1 MIIPFK
7 TKALSSYI
15 VMDADSGR
23 VLNGSNI
30 NEKHLIAS
38 TTKIMTILVALETTP
53 LTNILCAG
61 DEIDKAYGS
70 MIYIDKNECMTLYD
84 LLVGLMLRS
93 GNDASLVIAENT
105 LGYDNFIKKMNE
117 LAIKI
122 GMTNTIFT
130 NPHGL
135 DEETKN
141 YSTSYDMALL
151 MKYAIKNKMFMEIT
165 SIKKYTTTS
174 NIETHLWYN
183 KNKLLN
189 TYKFSTSGKI
199 GYTTKSGHI
208 FVSSASKGKENLVVV
223 SMKDDNQFETHKNIY
238 EKYFKEYDKYK
249 VIDSYTFN
257 IKDNYYKNYYL
268 YVKEDVDVMLN
279 HNELNKVNVKIDIYK
294 KKKINS
300 NTILGKVSVYVKDNY
315 ITSVNLYGISKE
327 NKTNNNKRLFRSLF
341 K

>member
-223 SMKDDNQFETHKNIY
+223 SMKDDNQFVTHKNIY
-238 EKYFKEYDKYK
+238 ENYFKGYDKYK

>member
-61 DEIDKAYGS
+61 DEIDNAYGS

-105 LGYDNFIKKMNE
+105 LGYYNFIKKMNE
-117 LAIKI
+117 LALKI
-122 GMTNTIFT
+122 GMTNTVFT

-135 DEETKN
+135 DEETQN

-151 MKYAIKNKMFMEIT
+151 MKYAMKNKMFMEIT

-174 NIETHLWYN
+174 NVETHLWYN
-183 KNKLLN
+183 KNKLLS

-223 SMKDDNQFETHKNIY
+223 SMKDDNQFVTHKNIY
-238 EKYFKEYDKYK
+238 EKYFKDYDKYK

-268 YVKEDVDVMLN
+268 YVKEDVNIMLN
-279 HNELNKVNVKIDIYK
+279 RDELDKIDVKIDIYK
-294 KKKINS
+294 KKKINN
-300 NTILGKVSVYVKDNY
+300 NTILGKVSVYVKDKY
-315 ITSVNLYGISKE
+315 ITSINLYGISKE
-327 NKTNNNKRLFRSLF
+327 NKINNNKKLFRSLF